1 MLIRK
6 SIIAAAM
13 AAAFAVPATFAASTT
28 TTTSSTSSNANFG
41 QVMTSIQASKTG
53 ATQIQGLT
61 DVKSVNVVKVSELP
75 DISQGQNKTDFDA
88 AVTKNDADITSLRTA
103 ITSNTAVNSAL
114 QKQNV
119 DVNSVVAADVGTDG
133 TLTVYVR

>member
-28 TTTSSTSSNANFG
+28 TTTSSNANFG

>member
-1 MLIRK
+1 M
-6 SIIAAAM
+6 IIKKTIVAAALV
-13 AAAFAVPATFAASTT
+13 AAFAVPATFAAST
-28 TTTSSTSSNANFG
+28 NANFS

-61 DVKSVNVVKVSELP
+61 DVKSVNVVKVADLP
-75 DISQGQNKTDFDA
+75 DISQGQNKTDFDN

-103 ITSNTAVNSAL
+103 ITSNAKVNSAL
-114 QKQNV
+114 QQQNV